1 MGAFISTYGASEFP
15 NSFRKIGSF
24 SPAYWFAMP
33 ELNNYLSSTPN
44 LLNHRIYFVAGKNES
59 SSMVQN
65 ITTIRTIMQNN
76 GLSSANTLLRLML
89 MAPLLKTIGGVNL
102 VQLTSGCL

>member
-65 ITTIRTIMQNN
+65 ITTIRTTMQNN
-76 GLSSANTLLRLML
+76 G
-89 MAPLLKTIGGVNL
+89 
-102 VQLTSGCL
+102 